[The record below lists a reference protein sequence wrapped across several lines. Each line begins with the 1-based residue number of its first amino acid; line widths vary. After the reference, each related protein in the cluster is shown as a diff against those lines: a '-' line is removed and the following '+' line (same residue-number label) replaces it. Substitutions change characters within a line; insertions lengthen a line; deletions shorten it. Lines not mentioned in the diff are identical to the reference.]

1 MISTKNMVS
10 DIWDVPRE
18 WVFEHYLTLS
28 ERLSGQ
34 SIKIKSIFNASEK
47 TASLCVYLDDKGTYR
62 FKDFSSGNC
71 GDGLSLVESMFN
83 LLSRGAASNKII
95 NDYNTF
101 IQNNDYSAVK
111 EYKAQ
116 GKYQVHDYE
125 MRHWTNFDQR
135 YWMSFQIGSKTL
147 EKYNVVPLQ
156 YYTMRKID
164 VVGLIFDIKIDINFI
179 YGYFRK
185 DGTLY
190 KIYQP
195 KQKDKKFV
203 KVRDYIQGSEQL
215 QKANYLIIL
224 SSLKDIMAFTR
235 LGIKNIEAV
244 APDSEN
250 TMIGEKAIGEL
261 KPHYEKIVVL
271 FDNDDPGIKAAQRYK
286 DKYGFNTILL
296 PMEKDLSD
304 SVKVHGIDKVREVL
318 FPLLKQ
324 AL

>member
-164 VVGLIFDIKIDINFI
+164 EVGLIFDIKIDINFI

>member
-18 WVFEHYLTLS
+18 WVFEHYLTLA

-34 SIKIKSIFNASEK
+34 SIKIKSVFNASEK

-71 GDGLSLVESMFN
+71 GDGLSLVQSMFN
-83 LLSRGAASNKII
+83 LLTRGAASNKII

-125 MRHWTNFDQR
+125 MRHWTSFDQR

-156 YYTMRKID
+156 YYTMRKVD
-164 VVGLIFDIKIDINFI
+164 EVGLIFDIKIDLNFI
-179 YGYFRK
+179 YGYFRE

-215 QKANYLIIL
+215 QKANYLVIL

-250 TMIGEKAIGEL
+250 SMIPEAFIKAAKL
-261 KPHYEKIVVL
+261 KYKKVIVL
-271 FDNDDPGIKAAQRYK
+271 FDNDEPGLEAAKKYKVRYGL
-286 DKYGFNTILL
+286 DYITL
-296 PMEKDLSD
+296 PMAKDLSD
-304 SVKVHGIDKVREVL
+304 SVRDFGIELVRDNL
-318 FPLLKQ
+318 FSILKE